1 MKSLHARKNDS
12 NNTAKA
18 PQLPAVRNLNSPGV
32 LTEVV
37 ILRLLLLLSLVQ
49 NSFTSGR
56 WDSQTA
62 TRKGV
67 TIDFR
72 QFTTPHTLLS
82 ITCVQYSLSCLT
94 PKANITINIFF
105 K

>member
-1 MKSLHARKNDS
+1 V
-12 NNTAKA
+12 KA

-37 ILRLLLLLSLVQ
+37 MLQLLSLVQ

-72 QFTTPHTLLS
+72 QFATPHTH
-82 ITCVQYSLSCLT
+82 CCQ
-94 PKANITINIFF
+94 
-105 K
+105 